1 MCRNTSNQMV
11 QRKALNAVQ
20 LRCKR
25 DESTGQVAVL
35 FWECWAWEDWAFLA
49 WAGVGGE
56 KDLGMRW
63 SLWWSSLTSDLWTF
77 QIHRGGG
84 EGVSVARRVFSLE
97 TTWRKSEGHL
107 NIHGLWPAAL
117 YSPRTRSGASPRI
130 SPLLPVRGEG
140 LWGISGPTLPH
151 SDLFT
156 NWTKETEV
164 FWR

>member
-107 NIHGLWPAAL
+107 SILGLWPAAL

-140 LWGISGPTLPH
+140 FWGISGPTLPH